1 MKLENPLVQKIL
13 LFLIGLI
20 AWGNV
25 ANFGFVWD
33 DTSYIVYNQSIK
45 SPANVPGYF
54 FDISTMSQGKDG
66 TLAAV
71 FRPLRNLSYFLD
83 YAVAGLRPAWWHI
96 HNLLLHLIAVFLVY
110 YILRRLIG
118 GHYAAFL
125 GSLLYLLHPVQV
137 EAVAWIKGRDDLL
150 SMLFILSAL
159 AVWIKTVQFT
169 LFRMVLLC
177 MLFLCAC
184 LSKEQAIVFPVLLCL
199 YEILRAPRLRENG
212 AWVRNLVLSKKTWA
226 LCALF
231 IIAGGYLAWRTMV
244 MGKIGQGAYLAGDL
258 HSTMLTMIRVAVYYV
273 RLVVGPVHFF
283 VDYAWITP
291 SHSWHEW
298 RVLASVCILAVIGV
312 AAFLVRKKHFY
323 SAYGVLWFF
332 VCLLPVSNIV
342 PTMQYMAERFLYMPL
357 FGVALLYADIV
368 KYCEQR
374 WRTATVA
381 VSTCMILFL
390 GVQTIQRA
398 SIWRSDSTLFGAT
411 ARETGYQLARPY
423 FNWVAALLKQGKGAE
438 ALPHAQAMWN
448 RYSTSSSISK
458 LQLSGLAHNL
468 GAAYLLC
475 NEVNKALVFFHIA
488 YATDSTNAYNALC
501 VGLAEEKAGNSE
513 SALKF
518 LDRSLLLEPNNSTVI
533 FERGLVLKSLGN
545 FTGAENA
552 FRESL
557 AITPTEESFYCALFD
572 LLCEQKMFAEAEKVL
587 NNATARWPADS
598 NLAEKE
604 KTLQSARK

>member
-1 MKLENPLVQKIL
+1 MKLDNPLVQKIL
-13 LFLIGLI
+13 IFLIGLI

-45 SPANVPGYF
+45 SPANVPRYF

-66 TLAAV
+66 ALAAV
-71 FRPLRNLSYFLD
+71 FRPLRNVSYFFD
-83 YAVAGLRPAWWHI
+83 YAVAGLNPVWWHV

-118 GHYAAFL
+118 GRYAAFL
-125 GSLLYLLHPVQV
+125 GSLVYLLHPVQV

-150 SMLFILSAL
+150 SMLFILSAFT
-159 AVWIKTVQFT
+159 VWIKSVRFT
-169 LFRMVLLC
+169 LFRIALLC

-184 LSKEQAIVFPVLLCL
+184 LSKEQAIVLPVLLCL
-199 YEILRAPRLRENG
+199 YEILRAPRLCENG
-212 AWVRNLVLSKKTWA
+212 VWVRNLMLSKKTWA

-231 IIAGGYLAWRTMV
+231 IIAGGYLAWRTTV

-258 HSTMLTMIRVAVYYV
+258 YSTMLTMIRVAVYYV
-273 RLVVGPVHFF
+273 RLVVYPVHFF

-291 SHSWHEW
+291 SHSWYEW
-298 RVLASVCILAVIGV
+298 RVPASACILAIIGA
-312 AAFLVRKKHFY
+312 AAFLVRKRNFY

-357 FGVALLYADIV
+357 FGVALLFADVV

-381 VSTCMILFL
+381 VSTCMVLFL

-398 SIWRSDSTLFGAT
+398 SIWRSDTTLFGAT

-438 ALPHAQAMWN
+438 ALPHAQAMWK
-448 RYSTSSSISK
+448 RYSASSSISK

-475 NEVNKALVFFHIA
+475 NDVSNALVFFHIA
-488 YATDSTNAYNALC
+488 YATDSANAYNALC
-501 VGLAEEKAGNSE
+501 VGLAEEKAGNAE

-518 LDRSLLLEPNNSTVI
+518 LDRSLKLEPNNSNVL
-533 FERGLVLKSLGN
+533 FQRGLVLKSLRN
-545 FTGAENA
+545 YAGAENA
-552 FRESL
+552 FRASL
-557 AITPTEESFYCALFD
+557 AITPSEETVYCALFD
-572 LLCEQKMFAEAEKVL
+572 LLYEQKKFAEAEKVIKD
-587 NNATARWPADS
+587 ARARWPADS

-604 KTLQSARK
+604 KALQSAGQ